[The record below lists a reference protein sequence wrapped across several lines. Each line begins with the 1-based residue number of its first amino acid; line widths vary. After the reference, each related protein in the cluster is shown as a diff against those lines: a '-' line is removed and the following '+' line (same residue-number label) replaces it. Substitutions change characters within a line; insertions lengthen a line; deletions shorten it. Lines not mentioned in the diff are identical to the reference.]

1 MKTKE
6 ELAKE
11 IEAMANSFKLIVME
25 DWMIESML
33 KDFALTVQLYQLL
46 IKESNYKLSSKE
58 NDLLKT
64 VTK

>member
-11 IEAMANSFKLIVME
+11 IEAMANSFRLIVME

-33 KDFALTVQLYQLL
+33 KDFALTVQLYQRM
-46 IKESNYKLSSKE
+46 INDTYKLSSKE
-58 NDLLKT
+58 NELLKK

>member
-6 ELAKE
+6 ELARE

-25 DWMIESML
+25 DWQIDSML
-33 KDFALTVQLYQLL
+33 DKFELTVQLYQGMV
-46 IKESNYKLSSKE
+46 NNTYKLSSKE
-58 NDLLKT
+58 NELLKK